1 MKKPFYGWTVLACLF
16 LVYFASN
23 GIGLNTLSKFLPEF
37 MKAFKIDPEKATGL
51 PKMLY
56 LVLALP
62 LPFVGYLIEKVPSKK
77 LMWIGAIGASFFLL
91 YLSFVNSYQGL
102 LVYFIGYPL
111 CLCLCGFVTSI
122 YIINKWFS
130 KNKGLAIGIFLT
142 ASSFAPVI
150 FKPLSGYWI
159 EQFGWH
165 NAALYLGII
174 GCVLLLIPCFFI
186 KNQPADVDTYPD
198 GEQQAI
204 PQTNNNSFEETL
216 NASKSNNTKFWLHP
230 QFYLL
235 IIVTGILWFCITGF
249 VQNQDIFLNDFK
261 DLSGKATKTGFY
273 SSLFF
278 VCSLLAK
285 LVFGKLGDS
294 YNKKN
299 IMLLSIVNLLI
310 GASLLYLS
318 INNQSFLIPG
328 IIVFGFGF
336 SGTFTMIQLFI
347 AWLYYGPAYG
357 KVLGT
362 LSFIDT
368 LAGSYG
374 IGKLGA
380 WRKAEG
386 NYAGGFQIMMILCV
400 IALVATFLVKKQEAK
415 TLNV

>member
-37 MKAFKIDPEKATGL
+37 MKSFKIDPEKATAL

-91 YLSFVNSYQGL
+91 YLSFVDSYQGL
-102 LVYFIGYPL
+102 LIYFIGYPL

-130 KNKGLAIGIFLT
+130 KNKGLAIGLFLT

-159 EQFGWH
+159 EQFGWQK
-165 NAALYLGII
+165 AALYLGII
-174 GCVLLLIPCFFI
+174 GTALLLIPCFFI
-186 KNQPADVDTYPD
+186 KNQPADVGSYAD
-198 GEQQAI
+198 GVEGTQAAI
-204 PQTNNNSFEETL
+204 PPKIDAATWRKYAAQAFGSY
-216 NASKSNNTKFWLHP
+216 

-235 IIVTGILWFCITGF
+235 IIITGILWFCITGF

-285 LVFGKLGDS
+285 LVFGKLGDR

-299 IMLLSIVNLLI
+299 IMLLSIVNLLV
-310 GASLLYLS
+310 GSLLLYLS
-318 INNQSFLIPG
+318 INNQGFLIPG

-347 AWLYYGPAYG
+347 AWLYNGPAYG
-357 KVLGT
+357 TVLGT

-380 WRKAEG
+380 LRKAEG
-386 NYAGGFQIMMILCV
+386 NYAGGFQIMIILCV
-400 IALVATFLVKKQEAK
+400 IALVATFLIKKQEKK
-415 TLNV
+415 TQII